1 MVHGGWGMGRG
12 VGLFGQL
19 AGALEQG
26 RTGGPRPTDVDTLRL
41 HQAFL
46 EGAQTTGAGRF
57 WGRVGRQ
64 ELIFGGSRTFSPRDP
79 ANVRRSFDAVRG
91 GGGGRRVALGGF
103 WGREVRGGPR
113 GFSDPRDSTRF
124 T

>member
-26 RTGGPRPTDVDTLRL
+26 RTGGPRPTDGDTLPL

-64 ELIFGGSRTFSPRDP
+64 ELF
-79 ANVRRSFDAVRG
+79 
-91 GGGGRRVALGGF
+91 
-103 WGREVRGGPR
+103 RGGPR
-113 GFSDPRDSTRF
+113 AVPPRPPSEVPRALAAVRAARSGRAGALRAVMVRAGAA
-124 T
+124 